1 MNIKSLEPNDF
12 EQVSALITLYFE
24 GLYYADVLKLKSIL
38 HPDTYLIAPT
48 KRRTMEQWLN
58 DVSSREIP
66 SELIDKFNFEILSMD
81 IVKDQAM
88 VKVYC
93 PLFEFKYIDFLGL
106 LKQQGEWFI
115 VSKMYTDVS

>member
-24 GLYYADVLKLKSIL
+24 GLYYADVLKLKSIF

>member
-24 GLYYADVLKLKSIL
+24 GLYYADVLKLKSIF
-38 HPDTYLIAPT
+38 HPDTCLISPT
-48 KRRTMEQWLN
+48 TRRTMEQWLN
-58 DVSSREIP
+58 DVSSRAVP
-66 SELIDKFNFEILSMD
+66 SELTDKFNFEILSMD

-93 PLFEFKYIDFLGL
+93 PLFEFQYIDFLGL
-106 LKQQGEWFI
+106 IKQQGEWFI
-115 VSKMYTDVS
+115 VSKIYTDIS